1 MFGSIDGK
9 VNIRLAVNTK
19 GDQGHLYLAVK
30 LRNLS
35 IYFFHDKKKVKLH
48 QVKAN

>member
-1 MFGSIDGK
+1 MFATIDGK

-30 LRNLS
+30 AQK
-35 IYFFHDKKKVKLH
+35 FVKWETLTSSMIR
-48 QVKAN
+48 K